1 MMSRYRSTSSEDGI
15 INSKCRH
22 SRSAQIYN
30 DRNLISSRRNS
41 FYHLAMNVYQAC
53 EVMMIYRND
62 SLSLS
67 DNDQIV
73 IKQKQNNDDRTIIVY
88 KGYLKNEDTFSFK
101 SQHLVECPFDIKC
114 YINGHIEVHLL
125 SCCEYKYRQ
134 GGFCLGQSFI
144 IEQVAKSIPCQRC
157 RRREQKVNQE
167 NILLNSS
174 QTNKVLSDHRSL
186 KIRQRIKSEERT
198 SNDDKQK
205 QGKSE
210 NNRIQSD
217 NVHIKSSKSTDHNE
231 NYHEISTRKTKRI
244 SSSSSSSS
252 SSLLVEK
259 KESSSSQQ
267 ENVQERHE
275 TKKSNDS
282 PKVENEDN
290 IVSQFHRKLTKQT
303 TNDNDNSGNLFQS
316 LLSILQNGLRRME
329 QHEPLPPRY
338 EGNVEDFVV
347 IFLGIKDES
356 NFNRSIVN
364 FVKMFNN
371 IEELNS
377 FVNTLKFER
386 IILIISLSLAES
398 IKDLSRFDSVYILSN
413 NITWKNDHFNIRGN
427 FSNLE
432 SISDKIKDECLI
444 ENQFFSIQFVS
455 TNETS
460 KQSFCYSQLLKETLL
475 KKDNE
480 SNLKKDFIEFSR
492 FHYNNNHIELN
503 LIDEFEQDFTIK
515 KSVWWYTRNCFI
527 RKMLNRALRTEEID
541 ILYKMRW
548 FIQELNNQI
557 KENYFSATVFRIHH
571 YSFDQFKKFKEHNSN
586 DLLSFGTFLDC
597 TLNEPSLIKN
607 IDGMQTI
614 IFRITTTVGIEIE
627 QLRYSDSKTEVLL
640 PFDNVYRIESIEEN
654 NHDDH
659 HWWNIN
665 LTNISRENQQFKE
678 IIKEMREEIEG
689 PVVLIQLGK
698 LLLSN
703 NDYSHVDYLAR
714 LLFNDGSLK
723 NNPTLL
729 ASLAAVHHL
738 LGSVDNRQ
746 NNYRAA
752 RLQFEQSLKIFLTF
766 LSEDNQILSATY
778 NNIGSMYYQED
789 QHEQAIIYHQKA
801 LQCQLKSSS
810 PDIEAIATYSGNIGA
825 VYLDQG
831 KYDQALL
838 HYKRSLQILQQS
850 IPSGESQSIAM
861 IYDRIASVYWR
872 MDKPAEALPFYQQAL
887 QLELKYLPE
896 NDHKISVSYF
906 NLSTAY
912 AKLNQL
918 DDAIDCAEKSVQQ
931 LLKSVPPDHPEVKE
945 NTDQLE
951 GLRRRK
957 WLQQLYE

>member
-1 MMSRYRSTSSEDGI
+1 TSDDSIDRRLRALLYRDFFIHDYLRQTGLVNHDEILLPYANYKCRRIERDCINEENMPQKFNIERSRKTFKDMMSRYRSTSSEDGI

-88 KGYLKNEDTFSFK
+88 KGYLKNE
-101 SQHLVECPFDIKC
+101 
-114 YINGHIEVHLL
+114 
-125 SCCEYKYRQ
+125 
-134 GGFCLGQSFI
+134 
-144 IEQVAKSIPCQRC
+144 
-157 RRREQKVNQE
+157 
-167 NILLNSS
+167 
-174 QTNKVLSDHRSL
+174 
-186 KIRQRIKSEERT
+186 
-198 SNDDKQK
+198 
-205 QGKSE
+205 
-210 NNRIQSD
+210 
-217 NVHIKSSKSTDHNE
+217 
-231 NYHEISTRKTKRI
+231 EISTRKTKRI

-480 SNLKKDFIEFSR
+480 SNLKKDFIDFSR

-503 LIDEFEQDFTIK
+503 LIADFL
-515 KSVWWYTRNCFI
+515 C
-527 RKMLNRALRTEEID
+527 
-541 ILYKMRW
+541 LY
-548 FIQELNNQI
+548 
-557 KENYFSATVFRIHH
+557 
-571 YSFDQFKKFKEHNSN
+571 
-586 DLLSFGTFLDC
+586 LLD
-597 TLNEPSLIKN
+597 
-607 IDGMQTI
+607 
-614 IFRITTTVGIEIE
+614 
-627 QLRYSDSKTEVLL
+627 
-640 PFDNVYRIESIEEN
+640 
-654 NHDDH
+654 
-659 HWWNIN
+659 
-665 LTNISRENQQFKE
+665 
-678 IIKEMREEIEG
+678 
-689 PVVLIQLGK
+689 
-698 LLLSN
+698 
-703 NDYSHVDYLAR
+703 
-714 LLFNDGSLK
+714 
-723 NNPTLL
+723 
-729 ASLAAVHHL
+729 
-738 LGSVDNRQ
+738 
-746 NNYRAA
+746 
-752 RLQFEQSLKIFLTF
+752 
-766 LSEDNQILSATY
+766 
-778 NNIGSMYYQED
+778 
-789 QHEQAIIYHQKA
+789 
-801 LQCQLKSSS
+801 
-810 PDIEAIATYSGNIGA
+810 
-825 VYLDQG
+825 
-831 KYDQALL
+831 
-838 HYKRSLQILQQS
+838 
-850 IPSGESQSIAM
+850 
-861 IYDRIASVYWR
+861 
-872 MDKPAEALPFYQQAL
+872 
-887 QLELKYLPE
+887 
-896 NDHKISVSYF
+896 
-906 NLSTAY
+906 
-912 AKLNQL
+912 
-918 DDAIDCAEKSVQQ
+918 
-931 LLKSVPPDHPEVKE
+931 
-945 NTDQLE
+945 
-951 GLRRRK
+951 
-957 WLQQLYE
+957 